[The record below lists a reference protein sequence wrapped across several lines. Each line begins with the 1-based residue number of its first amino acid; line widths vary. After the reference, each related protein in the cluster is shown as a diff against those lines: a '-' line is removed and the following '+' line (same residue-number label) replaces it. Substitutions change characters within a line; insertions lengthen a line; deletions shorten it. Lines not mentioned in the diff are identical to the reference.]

1 MAHSCKIGEDLLVK
15 ILSSLP
21 PKSLMRFKCAAKWW
35 YAQIN
40 NPRFVDNQLSNCLHN
55 NQSIFLKRLVP
66 NKDPNASE
74 TESVF
79 SMLTFCEDVDDGAH
93 TFLLSRVEDINVPVS
108 MSVMSAGEE
117 LRIVGHCHGIICVH
131 VDNYSKVF
139 LWNPAIQEFKLLPS
153 EKYFTD
159 WESIYQQHGPYLSL
173 NRLGW
178 AMGFGYDPI
187 SKAYKVVSIIFDGLQ
202 LHAHTLYSVVIY
214 PLRVQV
220 YTLGSS
226 EESSSWREIKTYSL
240 ETETT
245 FLWPEN
251 FEIYFKGMCYWL
263 GTEQQKEFLDIHS
276 EETRYDELI
285 RQVMVSFDM
294 SDEVFDEVALPDELP
309 VHHTSY
315 FGFFMKLRVWNESS
329 IALCVWVSRYDVI
342 PYFGMWLMDDDFGAC
357 VWTKHAGFELASIPI
372 MDLRDGG
379 WALPLWKS
387 DELLVVDKDGCTICY
402 NLRTENRMSLP
413 TVQICMPTLD
423 PPIVVY
429 VNSIV
434 SIGLGRQ
441 QT

>member
-35 YAQIN
+35 YALIN

-66 NKDPNASE
+66 SKDPNSSK

-79 SMLTFCEDVDDGAH
+79 SVLTFCKDADGGAH
-93 TFLLSRVEDINVPVS
+93 RFLLSTVEDINVPVS
-108 MSVMSAGEE
+108 MSVMSGGEE

-159 WESIYQQHGPYLSL
+159 WESLDQQRAPYRPLN
-173 NRLGW
+173 NRLEW

-187 SKAYKVVSIIFDGLQ
+187 SKAYKVVSIIFYGSQ
-202 LHAHTLYSVVIY
+202 RHAHTLYSVVIY

-226 EESSSWREIKTYSL
+226 EESSSWREIKTCSL

-245 FLWPEN
+245 FLWPER
-251 FEIYFKGMCYWL
+251 FQIHLKGMCY
-263 GTEQQKEFLDIHS
+263 
-276 EETRYDELI
+276 
-285 RQVMVSFDM
+285 
-294 SDEVFDEVALPDELP
+294 
-309 VHHTSY
+309 
-315 FGFFMKLRVWNESS
+315 
-329 IALCVWVSRYDVI
+329 
-342 PYFGMWLMDDDFGAC
+342 
-357 VWTKHAGFELASIPI
+357 
-372 MDLRDGG
+372 
-379 WALPLWKS
+379 
-387 DELLVVDKDGCTICY
+387 
-402 NLRTENRMSLP
+402 
-413 TVQICMPTLD
+413 
-423 PPIVVY
+423 
-429 VNSIV
+429 
-434 SIGLGRQ
+434 
-441 QT
+441 

>member
-1 MAHSCKIGEDLLVK
+1 M
-15 ILSSLP
+15 
-21 PKSLMRFKCAAKWW
+21 
-35 YAQIN
+35 
-40 NPRFVDNQLSNCLHN
+40 
-55 NQSIFLKRLVP
+55 FL
-66 NKDPNASE
+66 
-74 TESVF
+74 
-79 SMLTFCEDVDDGAH
+79 
-93 TFLLSRVEDINVPVS
+93 
-108 MSVMSAGEE
+108 SVMSGGEE

-139 LWNPAIQEFKLLPS
+139 LWNPAIREFKLLPS

-159 WESIYQQHGPYLSL
+159 WESVCQQYGLYLSL
-173 NRLGW
+173 DRLGW

-226 EESSSWREIKTYSL
+226 EESSSWREIKSYSL

-263 GTEQQKEFLDIHS
+263 GTEQQKEFLDIYS
-276 EETRYDELI
+276 EETRYDDII
-285 RQVMVSFDM
+285 RKVMVSFDM
-294 SDEVFDEVALPDELP
+294 SDEVALPDEVP
-309 VHHTSY
+309 VHDTTF
-315 FGFFMKLRVWNESS
+315 FGLFMKLRVWNESS
-329 IALCVWVSRYDVI
+329 IALCVWDSSYDVS